1 LRIFFDQFILRS
13 IVLVAATVCVVQ
25 AANSQTSDG
34 DNQIEEIQV
43 TATRRAVATED
54 ISVPVDVISSG
65 EIAGGNLLTDA
76 LALKPGVFV
85 QQTTPGQGAPI
96 VRGLKGSEVLHLV
109 DGMRLNNAI
118 FRNAPTQYFSLIS
131 PGTLERIEVVRGAS
145 TSLYGSDA
153 VGGVVHAISRIPSFE
168 RPGIRREALVA
179 FDTADLSRTLR
190 ASVDFGDENIAA
202 LLGGEYHDSGNRQT
216 GNGPRVGPTGYTSK
230 GARAALALT
239 PASDRS
245 WLFDLQVATQPM
257 TPRIDELVPG
267 FGQTEPS
274 SDEFSFAPNERL
286 FGHIRHVRED
296 WVWGAAWNF
305 DLGWQRIVDDRVSR
319 GFLSDVRRIESN
331 QSDLIGLTISAAGV
345 NDDGSWIVGSEI
357 YHDTVESSRVEEN
370 IVSGQLSTTTAR
382 FPNDSTMDHAAVFA
396 NLQKDFGIRHSLTG
410 GLRFS
415 TIKTE
420 LAQTPSSIAAST
432 RQNDVSADFGWVV
445 DLREQFQ
452 FTANLSY
459 GFRAPNIFD
468 LGALGERPGNRFNI
482 PNPDLQSERITQLD
496 AGIRYNS
503 DPLEFDLVVFA
514 LHYTDRISSIFTG
527 GVTADGR
534 DITQSQNVAEA
545 DIHGVELSGTW
556 LLTDIAEAN
565 FVLNYIRG
573 EQAEQAGVAVPADRV
588 PPLNGQLRL
597 SYFLSDSLS
606 IEPYINFA
614 SGQDRLSPRD
624 VRDTRIDPNGTPGWL
639 SVNVQS
645 TWHYSDAIRVT
656 LKLENLLDED
666 YRAHGSGINAVGR
679 NFYLG
684 FHTIW

>member
-1 LRIFFDQFILRS
+1 M
-13 IVLVAATVCVVQ
+13 LVASTLGVIQ
-25 AANSQTSDG
+25 AANSQTPDD
-34 DNQIEEIQV
+34 DNRIEEIQV
-43 TATRRAVATED
+43 TATRRAAAAED
-54 ISVPVDVISSG
+54 ISVPVDIITSE
-65 EIAGGNLLTDA
+65 EIVGGNLLTDA

-153 VGGVVHAISRIPSFE
+153 VGGVVQAISRVPSFK

-190 ASVDFGDENIAA
+190 ASVDFGDEKIAA
-202 LLGGEYHDSGNRQT
+202 LLGGEYHESGNRQT
-216 GNGPRVGPTGYTSK
+216 GSGSRTGPTGYTSK

-239 PASDRS
+239 PSSDRS
-245 WLFDLQVATQPM
+245 WLFDLQFATQPM

-286 FGHIRHVRED
+286 FGHVRHVRED

-331 QSDLIGLTISAAGV
+331 QSDLVGLTISAAGA
-345 NDDGSWIVGSEI
+345 NDAGSWIVGSEV
-357 YHDTVESSRVEEN
+357 YHDTVESTRVEEN
-370 IVSGQLSTTTAR
+370 IVSGQIATTTAR
-382 FPNDSTMDHAAVFA
+382 FPNDSSVDQAAIFA
-396 NLQKDFGIRHSLTG
+396 NIQRDLGIRHSLTG

-415 TIKTE
+415 TIKTK
-420 LAQTPSSIAAST
+420 LAQTPSSVAASSK
-432 RQNDVSADFGWVV
+432 QNDVSADLGWVV
-445 DLREQFQ
+445 DLRDKLQ

-468 LGALGERPGNRFNI
+468 LGTLGERPGNRFNI
-482 PNPDLQSERITQLD
+482 PNPDLESERVTQVD
-496 AGIRYNS
+496 AGIRYRS
-503 DPLEFDLVVFA
+503 DPLDFDLVVFA

-527 GVTADGR
+527 DVTADGR

-545 DIHGVELSGTW
+545 DIHGVELSGKW
-556 LLTDIAEAN
+556 LLTDVAEAN
-565 FVLNYIRG
+565 FVVNYLRG
-573 EQAEQAGVAVPADRV
+573 EQTEQVGAAVPADRV
-588 PPLNGQLRL
+588 PPLNGQLKL
-597 SYFLSDSLS
+597 SYFLSDALS

-624 VRDTRIDPNGTPGWL
+624 MRDTRIDPNGTPGWV
-639 SVNVQS
+639 SANVQS

-656 LKLENLLDED
+656 LKLENLLNED

-679 NFYLG
+679 NFYLS